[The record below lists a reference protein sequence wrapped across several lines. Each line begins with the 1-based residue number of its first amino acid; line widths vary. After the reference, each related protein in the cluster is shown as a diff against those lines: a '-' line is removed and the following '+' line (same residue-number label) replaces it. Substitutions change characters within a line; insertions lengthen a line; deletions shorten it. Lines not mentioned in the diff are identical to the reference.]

1 MTPKVETAYERAKR
15 TGFISGADHA
25 FARGPQK
32 KAPPEKLK
40 AQAAAAPKAK
50 ALAGPTLDELRNLV
64 SQAVQKKFSP
74 PKARKIDGPEPG
86 SSGLWVKDLLHGH
99 AIIERDGKLEA
110 VPFELKGGE
119 VALGEPF
126 AVEQQYVSV

>member
-1 MTPKVETAYERAKR
+1 MTPKVETVYERAKR

-64 SQAVQKKFSP
+64 SQAVSKKFPP
-74 PKARKIDGPEPG
+74 PKGKTGRLDQP
-86 SSGLWVKDLLHGH
+86 SSGPWVKDLLEDH
-99 AIIERDGKLEA
+99 AIVERDGKLEA
-110 VPFELKGGE
+110 IPFEVNDGE
-119 VALGEPF
+119 VTLGEAF
-126 AVEQQYVSV
+126 AVEQQYARV